1 MITILSTGVCDPLTN
16 VQCVQECV
24 CEAQREQMLTDVL
37 LYVCK
42 MF

>member
-16 VQCVQECV
+16 VQCVQERV
-24 CEAQREQMLTDVL
+24 CEAQRERTPIDEL